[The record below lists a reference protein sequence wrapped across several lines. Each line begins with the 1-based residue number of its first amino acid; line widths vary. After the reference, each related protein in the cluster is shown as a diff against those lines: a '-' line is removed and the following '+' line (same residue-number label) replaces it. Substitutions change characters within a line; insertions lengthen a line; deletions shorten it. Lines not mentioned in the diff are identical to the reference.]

1 MKTLTYSI
9 FAAALACGFVSA
21 TTTAYTTPVGYM
33 TVPLP
38 GTGGGS
44 PQTLQLA
51 NQGLL
56 PSGPAYAAGGSTVT
70 FGSDGTGT
78 YLQDTNATWAAGAY
92 VNGSNVSSLL
102 EITSAGSLK
111 GAMSWIT
118 SSATQKLYTADNLS
132 AAGAGASY
140 RVWAAYTMASL
151 FGNPPDAA
159 VLAGG
164 SGAAGADNVEIY
176 NPLTNSYQVFWYKNA
191 GKGTMGWVC
200 EDSSV
205 TDATNYA
212 IHPNDGLVLLR
223 KQSADGSLVI
233 SGSVKDGQTMV
244 RVDGDATPSTVTL
257 NILGTQVPVDQ
268 LTPGNSGL
276 YTGDPSTGLQGSS
289 GPASADN
296 LLVFDAPTNSYK
308 VFWYKNAGKGTMGW
322 VCEDASVPDA
332 TNFVIPSTGA
342 VLIQR
347 KAAASFNWTIPAVSI
362 AP

>member
-1 MKTLTYSI
+1 MKKLTYSI
-9 FAAALACGFVSA
+9 FAAALACGFASA

-44 PQTLQLA
+44 PQTLQLG

-92 VNGSNVSSLL
+92 VNGSSVSNLL
-102 EITSAGSLK
+102 EITSAGALK

-151 FGNPPDAA
+151 FGSPPTSSVIAA
-159 VLAGG
+159 GAD
-164 SGAAGADNVEIY
+164 GAAADNVEIY
-176 NPLTNSYQVFWYKNA
+176 DPVADKYTVFFYRTA
-191 GKGTMGWVC
+191 SKGAQGWQC
-200 EDSSV
+200 DDASI
-205 TDATNYA
+205 TDPTNYA
-212 IHPNDGLVLLR
+212 IHPNDGLVVLR

-233 SGSVKDGQTMV
+233 SGSVKDGPTMV
-244 RVDGDATPSTVTL
+244 RVDGDSTPGKTTL
-257 NILGTQVPVDQ
+257 NILANQIPVNQ
-268 LTPGNSGL
+268 LTPSNSGV
-276 YTGDPSTGLQGSS
+276 YTGDGATGLQS
-289 GPASADN
+289 GADASSADN
-296 LLVFDAPTNSYK
+296 LLVFDAASNAYK
-308 VFWYKNAGKGTMGW
+308 VFFYRTASKGAQGW
-322 VCEDASVPDA
+322 QCDDAAVTDPA
-332 TNFVIPSTGA
+332 NFVIPSTGA
-342 VLIQR
+342 ILIQR